1 MERGTSYIIQIVSHK
16 LYEMRLKKT
25 DNKDGTWSLYN
36 QTEKCFLVEN
46 GTEKEVD
53 ELKKRI
59 DKHRKDRNQLRNG
72 G

>member
-1 MERGTSYIIQIVSHK
+1 
-16 LYEMRLKKT
+16 MRLKKI

-46 GTEKEVD
+46 GTKKEVD
-53 ELKKRI
+53 NLKKSI
-59 DKHRKDRNQLRNG
+59 DKHRRDRNQLRNG